1 MNVSKFIFKLFIILT
16 YVLRV
21 MLILLPIVWIG
32 VNAKEGGWRYGFTF
46 IQNNFEVALFI
57 SFAIGFLISLYHALS
72 FDVIEGA
79 PEENYLKTVQNVKVK
94 GEMNIEDLS
103 NRLKE
108 QGDRFKSLEL
118 QQEKI
123 VGLKKVHFSPP
134 DTITITKQGGVFEI
148 ESRPF
153 TKLFFIDFGRNYK
166 NVKEIAKLIKFG

>member
-1 MNVSKFIFKLFIILT
+1 
-16 YVLRV
+16 

-79 PEENYLKTVQNVKVK
+79 PEKNYLKTVQNVKVK
-94 GEMNIEDLS
+94 GEVGIEELS
-103 NRLKE
+103 NKLKE
-108 QGDRFKSLEL
+108 QGQIFKSIELENGII
-118 QQEKI
+118 Q
-123 VGLKKVHFSPP
+123 GLKKVHFSPP
-134 DTITITKQGGVFEI
+134 DVITISKQGDIFEI